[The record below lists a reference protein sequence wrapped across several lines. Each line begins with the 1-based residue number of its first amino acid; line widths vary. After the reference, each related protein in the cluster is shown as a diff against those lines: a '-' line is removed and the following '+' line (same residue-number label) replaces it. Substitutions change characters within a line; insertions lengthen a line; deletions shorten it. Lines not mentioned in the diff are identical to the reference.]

1 MFRSFFDL
9 LGFAND
15 AFDFFFF
22 MISFCG
28 VWAHH
33 TLQSMFMLP
42 SPPTNVL
49 SYVCVLLLRRTVNL

>member
-42 SPPTNVL
+42 SPPHERAV
-49 SYVCVLLLRRTVNL
+49 VRMCVAFATYC